1 MKSANEL
8 LASRNN
14 HQSWIPLMEL
24 ATKEVFELMLG
35 AELQPVVDDSNSANS
50 AFDITAMVGLAGQ
63 LCGVLTIRCSRET
76 AARMAS
82 KMLGTQPA
90 ADSQDVKD
98 AFGEVGNMIAGNF
111 KNKISGLGDACMLS
125 VPTVITGTDYSVHS
139 LADSDGVELRQL
151 FEGSPFLI
159 TLEIH
164 S

>member
-14 HQSWIPLMEL
+14 NHQSWTPLMEL
-24 ATKEVFELMLG
+24 ATKEVFELMLS
-35 AELQPVVDDSNSANS
+35 AELKPASDDDHSP
-50 AFDITAMVGLAGQ
+50 FDITAMVGLAGQ

-76 AARMAS
+76 AAQMAS
-82 KMLGTQPA
+82 KMLGSQPA

-139 LADSDGVELRQL
+139 LADSDGLELRQL
-151 FEGSPFLI
+151 FEGSPFLV

>member
-1 MKSANEL
+1 MKSANDL
-8 LASRNN
+8 LAARNN
-14 HQSWIPLMEL
+14 HQSWAPLMEL
-24 ATKEVFELMLG
+24 ATREVFELMLG
-35 AELQPVVDDSNSANS
+35 AELKPGTDDNSDS
-50 AFDITAMVGLAGQ
+50 PPFDITAMVGLAGQ
-63 LCGVLTIRCSRET
+63 LCGVLTIRCSRQT
-76 AARMAS
+76 AAQMAS
-82 KMLGTQPA
+82 KMLGSQPA

-111 KNKISGLGDACMLS
+111 KNKISGMGDACMLS

-139 LADSDGVELRQL
+139 LADSDGLELRQL